1 MKAVAYLRVSSISQL
16 DGHSLDAQER
26 LFHELCKNRQWEY
39 AGIYREEGRS
49 AHNESIARRPVF
61 KKLLD
66 DASKGLFDV
75 VIVHTLDRWSRNLK
89 VTLESLSTLAKH
101 KVGLVSITENIDYS
115 RPEGMLFTQM
125 LGAFAQY
132 FSDALGNHIR
142 KGLDQ
147 RAVEGKHTGGIP
159 FGYESC
165 WTEGDKGEKRQ
176 RCEPEHPG
184 GVHPVPSEAEAVR
197 EMFKRYAKGTTTLSQ
212 LAAWLNDQ
220 GLRTRNTKR
229 LPDVNGNL
237 MAGPRLFTTTSVRI
251 ILHNAFY
258 AGKVR
263 HRGKLLPGAHEPIV
277 SEELLEK
284 VQITMKRN
292 SGRSE
297 TLHPRPER
305 QYLLK
310 GLIRCA
316 YCGMPMWAQTYKN
329 GHRYYREHTG
339 SRSHAICPAAGG
351 SIPCHVA
358 DEQVGAVVGA
368 IELGPRWLEEVLAI
382 VSLKDEV
389 ERVKT
394 QRQQLNERLRRL
406 GRAYVDG
413 LVPDEEYHR
422 QKMLMEMELES
433 LVVPQANAA
442 EEAGALI
449 RDMPKLWDGANL
461 EERRRLLLTML
472 DAVYVDSQESR
483 SIVAIRPKAPFRP
496 IFQVATTKADSG
508 VVLINESPD
517 CDPEAQAEP
526 CLWWR
531 RGRVHLYRNTY
542 LTILVLASL
551 NIAVRVT
558 GGSSSH
564 GISETH
570 VNASLTRK
578 NLRNWH

>member
-26 LFHELCKNRQWEY
+26 LFHELCKNRQWEDL
-39 AGIYREEGRS
+39 GVYREEGRS
-49 AHNESIARRPVF
+49 AHNESITRRPVF

-89 VTLESLSTLAKH
+89 VTLESLSLLAKH

-165 WTEGDKGEKRQ
+165 WTEGDKGDKKQ
-176 RCEPEHPG
+176 RCDPEHPG
-184 GVHPVPSEAEAVR
+184 GVHPVPSEAEAIK
-197 EMFKRYAKGTTTLSQ
+197 ELFKRYAKGTTTLSQ
-212 LAAWLNDQ
+212 LAAWLNDN
-220 GLRTRNTKR
+220 GFRTRNMHR

-237 MAGPRLFTTTSVRI
+237 TAGPRLFTTTSVRI

-263 HRGKLLPGAHEPIV
+263 HRGNLLPGVHEPIV

-329 GHRYYREHTG
+329 GHGYYREHTG

-358 DEQVGAVVGA
+358 DEQVGAC
-368 IELGPRWLEEVLAI
+368 
-382 VSLKDEV
+382 
-389 ERVKT
+389 
-394 QRQQLNERLRRL
+394 
-406 GRAYVDG
+406 GRC
-413 LVPDEEYHR
+413 H
-422 QKMLMEMELES
+422 
-433 LVVPQANAA
+433 
-442 EEAGALI
+442 
-449 RDMPKLWDGANL
+449 
-461 EERRRLLLTML
+461 
-472 DAVYVDSQESR
+472 
-483 SIVAIRPKAPFRP
+483 
-496 IFQVATTKADSG
+496 
-508 VVLINESPD
+508 
-517 CDPEAQAEP
+517 
-526 CLWWR
+526 
-531 RGRVHLYRNTY
+531 
-542 LTILVLASL
+542 
-551 NIAVRVT
+551 
-558 GGSSSH
+558 
-564 GISETH
+564 
-570 VNASLTRK
+570 
-578 NLRNWH
+578 